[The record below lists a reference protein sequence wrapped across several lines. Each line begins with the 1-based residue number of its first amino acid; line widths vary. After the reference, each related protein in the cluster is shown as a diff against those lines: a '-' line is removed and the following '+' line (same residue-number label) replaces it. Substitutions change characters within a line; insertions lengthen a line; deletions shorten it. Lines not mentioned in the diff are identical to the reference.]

1 MTIDEPT
8 HKGSPLGDEHVGP
21 ASGCYWCWYGG
32 EAWMAGNDKGKEEM
46 TLAIIEESKDAPH
59 LEHPMTGDTY
69 HVTAVPCSVNC
80 KIKIKEQ
87 LDEHFNSE

>member
-59 LEHPMTGDTY
+59 LEHPMTGILTMSRRFL
-69 HVTAVPCSVNC
+69 VRSTAKSR
-80 KIKIKEQ
+80 
-87 LDEHFNSE
+87 LRNS